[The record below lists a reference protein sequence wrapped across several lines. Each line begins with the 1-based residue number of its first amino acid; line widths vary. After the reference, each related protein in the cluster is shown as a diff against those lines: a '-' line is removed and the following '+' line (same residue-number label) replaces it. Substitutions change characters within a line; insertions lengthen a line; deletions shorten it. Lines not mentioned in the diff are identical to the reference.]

1 MHGSTIYP
9 YEKNYKKQKDDACI
23 SLTVH
28 IFADDIDNIVND
40 KSGFMEEIRIYHSIW
55 KNIGLIAIC
64 FVFVAMGIQMLLRG
78 EQSFIAWTCILFFGG
93 GGLFVLFLILREII
107 SHKAY
112 YIITDESVSMD
123 SGMKKWE
130 VRFADVEEFYLINVS
145 SSKQIGIKYKKEV
158 EFQKMNDASSVG
170 RTFRKLNE
178 RLAGVQESLP
188 ADGLN
193 IKPQELCDL
202 LNMRLT
208 R

>member
-1 MHGSTIYP
+1 
-9 YEKNYKKQKDDACI
+9 
-23 SLTVH
+23 
-28 IFADDIDNIVND
+28 
-40 KSGFMEEIRIYHSIW
+40 MEEIRIYHSIW

-64 FVFVAMGIQMLLRG
+64 FVFVATGILMLLRG

-130 VRFADVEEFYLINVS
+130 VRFADVEEFYLMLFGNIGTGWTFIIVS

-178 RLAGVQESLP
+178 RLAGIQESLP

>member
-1 MHGSTIYP
+1 MT
-9 YEKNYKKQKDDACI
+9 N
-23 SLTVH
+23 
-28 IFADDIDNIVND
+28 FATKFNNKAD
-40 KSGFMEEIRIYHSIW
+40 KLEFMEDIRIYHSIW
-55 KNIGLIAIC
+55 KNIALMAVC
-64 FVFVAMGIQMLLRG
+64 FAFVAMGIFILLHG
-78 EQSFIAWTCILFFGG
+78 EQSFTVWSGILFFGG
-93 GGLFVLFLILREII
+93 GGLFVLFLILRERI

-158 EFQKMNDASSVG
+158 EFQKMNDASSAG

>member
-1 MHGSTIYP
+1 
-9 YEKNYKKQKDDACI
+9 
-23 SLTVH
+23 
-28 IFADDIDNIVND
+28 
-40 KSGFMEEIRIYHSIW
+40 MEEIRIYHSIW

-64 FVFVAMGIQMLLRG
+64 FVFVAMGILMLLRG
-78 EQSFIAWTCILFFGG
+78 EQSFIAWTGILFFGG
-93 GGLFVLFLILREII
+93 GGLFVLFLILRERI

-123 SGMKKWE
+123 SGMKKRE

-158 EFQKMNDASSVG
+158 EFQKMNDASSAG
-170 RTFRKLNE
+170 RTIRKLNE
-178 RLAGVQESLP
+178 SIAGVQESLP

>member
-1 MHGSTIYP
+1 
-9 YEKNYKKQKDDACI
+9 
-23 SLTVH
+23 
-28 IFADDIDNIVND
+28 
-40 KSGFMEEIRIYHSIW
+40 MEEIRIYHSIW

-64 FVFVAMGIQMLLRG
+64 FVFVAIGILMLLRG
-78 EQSFIAWTCILFFGG
+78 EQSFVAWTGILFFGG
-93 GGLFVLFLILREII
+93 GGLFVLFLILRERI

-130 VRFADVEEFYLINVS
+130 GRFADVEEFYLINVS

-158 EFQKMNDASSVG
+158 EFQKMNDASSAG

>member
-1 MHGSTIYP
+1 MR
-9 YEKNYKKQKDDACI
+9 
-23 SLTVH
+23 
-28 IFADDIDNIVND
+28 
-40 KSGFMEEIRIYHSIW
+40 EIRIYHSIL
-55 KNIGLIAIC
+55 KNIALMAVC
-64 FVFVAMGIQMLLRG
+64 FVFVAMGIFILMHG
-78 EQSFIAWTCILFFGG
+78 ERSFIAWTGILFFGG
-93 GGLFVLFLILREII
+93 GGLFVLFLIMRERI

-112 YIITDESVSMD
+112 YIITDESVLMD
-123 SGMKKWE
+123 SGMKKLE

-158 EFQKMNDASSVG
+158 EFQKMNDASSAG

>member
-1 MHGSTIYP
+1 
-9 YEKNYKKQKDDACI
+9 
-23 SLTVH
+23 
-28 IFADDIDNIVND
+28 
-40 KSGFMEEIRIYHSIW
+40 MEEIRIYHSIW

-64 FVFVAMGIQMLLRG
+64 FVFVATGVFQLVNG
-78 EQSFIAWTCILFFGG
+78 DNAFIIWAGILFFGLC
-93 GGLFVLFLILREII
+93 GLFFVFLMLRERIN
-107 SHKAY
+107 HKPY

-158 EFQKMNDASSVG
+158 EFQKMNDASSAG